1 MDVLALLA
9 VVCQIFSLLAST
21 AAAEDVARIV
31 HDTGVMYTYV
41 VNKS

>member
-1 MDVLALLA
+1 MDVLALA

>member
-1 MDVLALLA
+1 MDVLALA
-9 VVCQIFSLLAST
+9 VVCQIFSLLAT
-21 AAAEDVARIV
+21 AAEDVALIV